1 MPRLHL
7 FVRGRVQGVYYRASA
22 LELARKLGL
31 VGWIR
36 NAGFDAVEIV
46 AEGGLKQL
54 DTLKSWSRKGPPG
67 ASVRG
72 IETLDEAE
80 TGEFDAFD
88 VRRDA

>member
-1 MPRLHL
+1 M
-7 FVRGRVQGVYYRASA
+7 QGVYYRASA
-22 LELARKLGL
+22 LKLARELGL

-54 DTLKSWSRKGPPG
+54 DALKSWARKGPPG
-67 ASVRG
+67 AHVRE